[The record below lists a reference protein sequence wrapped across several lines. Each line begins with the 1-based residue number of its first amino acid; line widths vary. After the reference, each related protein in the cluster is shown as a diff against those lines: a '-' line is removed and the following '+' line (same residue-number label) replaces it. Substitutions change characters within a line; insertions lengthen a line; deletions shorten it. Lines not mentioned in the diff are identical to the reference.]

1 MNDVM
6 NAQYKLDVKKQVYDN
21 YNRNL
26 TEDENKKLKQI
37 NKDRA
42 KICNIIYNIYEKLFD
57 HAKYKKYTNNLFQ
70 LHIK

>member
-26 TEDENKKLKQI
+26 TDDENKKLKQI
-37 NKDRA
+37 NKNRA
-42 KICNIIYNIYEKLFD
+42 KICNDDFLQFNISDISLILLNFKYNLTAD
-57 HAKYKKYTNNLFQ
+57 NL
-70 LHIK
+70 